1 LLLSHAP
8 EKSEPFALNWRNLG
22 ITLLGSFLVIMI
34 PILTTWRAVFAFS
47 CTGYLMGLFGLLGTL
62 VNYYEF
68 ESERGDLTLLR
79 LASILI
85 VVFHVVFAISVYSY
99 VL

>member
-1 LLLSHAP
+1 
-8 EKSEPFALNWRNLG
+8 
-22 ITLLGSFLVIMI
+22 
-34 PILTTWRAVFAFS
+34 
-47 CTGYLMGLFGLLGTL
+47 MGLFGLLGTL

-68 ESERGDLTLLR
+68 ESERGDLALLR